1 MTQTVLNLP
10 RRVLVLSVRF
20 YQATLSPNFGGH
32 CRYFPSCSEYA
43 IEALTTHG
51 ALRGVWLTVRRL
63 LRCHP
68 LGGAGYD
75 PVPGNPFNRGS
86 ESRGETFG
94 TRGSASRG

>member
-1 MTQTVLNLP
+1 MDQETQPSDPRRLNLP
-10 RRVLVLSVRF
+10 RRLLVFSVRF
-20 YQATLSPNFGGH
+20 YQATLSPYFGGH

-51 ALRGVWLTVRRL
+51 ALRGVWLTGRRL

-75 PVPGNPFNRGS
+75 PVPGRRSDARCAMRDAPD
-86 ESRGETFG
+86 
-94 TRGSASRG
+94 